1 MNMKNNRQL
10 LLLVTAICLSLSS
23 FAQSSSNDDG
33 NEKKSGFKKENLFTG
48 GTANISFFNGAT
60 MLGVSPF
67 LGYSLN
73 KWLDV
78 AISGNINYISQRDY
92 QVYGDK
98 ARQTIYGPGAFLR
111 IFPVKFLFLQAHY
124 EYNFINFKYLPAA
137 NSGYQEQKE
146 KLHASSFL
154 IGGGYSGGR
163 DAYNKSFYYISVLFD
178 VAKDKNSPYA
188 DGLGRVIPQI
198 RAGYNIAL
206 FQHRK

>member
-1 MNMKNNRQL
+1 MKKNTHIL
-10 LLLVTAICLSLSS
+10 LLALAISLSLSS
-23 FAQSSSNDDG
+23 FAQSSSKDDDE
-33 NEKKSGFKKENLFTG
+33 EKTSGFKKENLFTG

-67 LGYSLN
+67 FGYSIN

-78 AISGNINYISQRDY
+78 AVSGNINYISQRDY
-92 QVYGDK
+92 QFYGDK
-98 ARQTIYGPGAFLR
+98 ARQTTYGPGAFVR
-111 IFPVKFLFLQAHY
+111 IFPVKFIFLQAHY

-137 NSGYQEQKE
+137 NSGYLEQKE

-154 IGGGYSGGR
+154 IGGGFSGGR
-163 DAYNKSFYYISVLFD
+163 DEYNKSYYYISLLFD
-178 VAKDKNSPYA
+178 VAKDKNSPYV
-188 DGLGRVIPQI
+188 DGLGRVIPLI